1 VGEEDSTAAAED
13 FMEAVAEE
21 GFTGA
26 EVSTAEATLGMAAD
40 TTTADI
46 VAATMEDGAITE
58 EGFTGVEVSTPEAT
72 LGMAADTTTADIAAA
87 TMEDGAITEVAAVTA
102 GATAEAEDIGAE
114 DTVTDGDG
122 GLASGG
128 RIGVGGLASGGRIGV
143 GDIRMATTTTRGITR
158 PTLIIPTRTIRI
170 LITGATILH
179 RQILTHR
186 PSPTRTDPQD
196 PGDPRHREAQPTRTK
211 KIATSRP
218 LCRVSRFSPLT
229 G

>member
-1 VGEEDSTAAAED
+1 VGEEDSTAAAAEED
-13 FMEAVAEE
+13 FMEAVA
-21 GFTGA
+21 
-26 EVSTAEATLGMAAD
+26 
-40 TTTADI
+40 
-46 VAATMEDGAITE
+46 E

-114 DTVTDGDG
+114 DTVTDGD
-122 GLASGG
+122 
-128 RIGVGGLASGGRIGV
+128 GGLASGGRIGV

-196 PGDPRHREAQPTRTK
+196 PGDPRHREAQPTRTTQT
-211 KIATSRP
+211 ATSRP
-218 LCRVSRFSPLT
+218 LCRVGRFSPLT